1 MNLNNKILLLIVFH
15 LTWFLSGMAQDNS
28 FNEGVSFFESKN
40 FDKAKTAFQ
49 KAVNNELYSR
59 KSIEYL
65 GDIAGYQKR
74 WDDALKHYKT
84 LLEFD
89 DNNAN
94 YHFKYGGAMA
104 LKAQASNK
112 MKALT
117 MIGDF
122 KKHLHRAAVLDV
134 KHIEARWALVEV
146 YVSLPAV
153 VGGSEKKALKYAN
166 ELLKLSPVD
175 GYLSLGYVAEYN
187 DRPQDAERHY
197 RKAVEIGG
205 SLHTYDKLSNLYEAT
220 NQPEKALENYEQ
232 ATKKHQRNH
241 LNYQIGKVC
250 AQYNLSPQKGLQ
262 CLNTYL
268 NNHSEKDGVPKA
280 WAYLRIAQIYRQ
292 LKDKRNAYNAIQQ
305 ALKELPD
312 LKQAKKEK
320 KQILLMPNKV

>member
-1 MNLNNKILLLIVFH
+1 MKLNYKIFVFLVFH
-15 LTWFLSGMAQDNS
+15 LTWFISGSAQDNS
-28 FNEGVSFFESKN
+28 FNEGVSHFENKRFN
-40 FDKAKTAFQ
+40 EAKIAFQ
-49 KAVNNELYSR
+49 SAIKIEPDS
-59 KSIEYL
+59 KKIIEYL

-74 WDDALKHYKT
+74 WDDALKHYKK

-122 KKHLHRAAVLDV
+122 KKHLHRAVALDE
-134 KHIEARWALVEV
+134 KHIEARWALVEM

-220 NQPEKALENYEQ
+220 NQPEKAIANYEQ

-262 CLNTYL
+262 CLNIYI

-292 LKDKRNAYNAIQQ
+292 LSDKRNAYNAIQT
-305 ALKELPD
+305 ALKEMPD

-320 KQILLMPNKV
+320 KQILLMPNKG